1 MLRGLTTV
9 AYQAADLTAAREW
22 YTEVLG
28 IEPYFTRTEYVEFRV
43 GDYEHEF
50 GILDSRFLPDL
61 SAHQSSAHQS
71 GAHQSGAEQSGSDQ
85 GSGTPGGA
93 IVYWHVDDAQAA
105 YDRLIE
111 LGATPHQPP
120 RDFGENFVGAAVI
133 DPFGNV
139 LGIMHNPHYIE
150 VLETR

>member
-9 AYQAADLTAAREW
+9 AYQAADLEAAKNW

-28 IEPYFTRTEYVEFRV
+28 TEPYFNRTEYVEFRI

-50 GILDSRFLPDL
+50 GILDSKYLPDL
-61 SAHQSSAHQS
+61 G
-71 GAHQSGAEQSGSDQ
+71 GATGGGA
-85 GSGTPGGA
+85 PGGA
-93 IVYWHVDDAQAA
+93 IVYWHVDDAQAT
-105 YDRLIE
+105 YDRLIQ
-111 LGATPHQPP
+111 LGAQPHQPP

-139 LGIMHNPHYIE
+139 LGIMHNPHYLD
-150 VLETR
+150 VLEKRG

>member
-9 AYQAADLTAAREW
+9 AYQSADLEAAKNW

-28 IEPYFTRTEYVEFRV
+28 IEPYFNRIEYVEFRI

-50 GILDSRFLPDL
+50 GILDSKYLPDL
-61 SAHQSSAHQS
+61 GGDQAG
-71 GAHQSGAEQSGSDQ
+71 GA
-85 GSGTPGGA
+85 PGGA

-111 LGATPHQPP
+111 LGAQPHQPP
-120 RDFGENFVGAAVI
+120 RNFGEDFIGAAVI

-139 LGIMHNPHYIE
+139 LGIMHNPHYLE
-150 VLETR
+150 VLEKRRPR

>member
-9 AYQAADLTAAREW
+9 AYQAADLDAARAW

-61 SAHQSSAHQS
+61 SAHQSSA
-71 GAHQSGAEQSGSDQ
+71 EQGGGDQ

-150 VLETR
+150 VLARR

>member
-9 AYQAADLTAAREW
+9 AYQSADLEAAKNW

-28 IEPYFTRTEYVEFRV
+28 IEPYFNRTEYVEFRI

-50 GILDSRFLPDL
+50 GILDSKYLPDL
-61 SAHQSSAHQS
+61 GGVQASSA
-71 GAHQSGAEQSGSDQ
+71 
-85 GSGTPGGA
+85 PGGA

-111 LGATPHQPP
+111 LGAQPHQPP
-120 RDFGENFVGAAVI
+120 RNFGEDFIGAAVI

-139 LGIMHNPHYIE
+139 LGIMHNPHYLE
-150 VLETR
+150 VLEKRRPG

>member
-61 SAHQSSAHQS
+61 GGAQS
-71 GAHQSGAEQSGSDQ
+71 
-85 GSGTPGGA
+85 SGTPGGA

>member
-9 AYQAADLTAAREW
+9 AYQSSDLEAAKKW

-28 IEPYFTRTEYVEFRV
+28 IEPYFTRAEYIEFRI

-50 GILDSRFLPDL
+50 GILDSKYLPDL
-61 SAHQSSAHQS
+61 SAEQTS
-71 GAHQSGAEQSGSDQ
+71 GAQAPGA
-85 GSGTPGGA
+85 PGGA
-93 IVYWHVDDAQAA
+93 IVYWHVDDARAA

-139 LGIMHNPHYIE
+139 LGIMTNPHYLE
-150 VLETR
+150 VLERRS

>member
-9 AYQAADLTAAREW
+9 AYQAADLDAARAW

-50 GILDSRFLPDL
+50 GILDSKYLPDL
-61 SAHQSSAHQS
+61 SADSTGGDQAG
-71 GAHQSGAEQSGSDQ
+71 GA
-85 GSGTPGGA
+85 PGGA
-93 IVYWHVDDAQAA
+93 IVYWHVDDARAA

-111 LGATPHQPP
+111 LGASPHQPP

-139 LGIMHNPHYIE
+139 LGIMTNPHYLE
-150 VLETR
+150 VLDRS

>member
-9 AYQAADLTAAREW
+9 AYQAADLNAAREW

-28 IEPYFTRTEYVEFRV
+28 IEPYFNRTEYVEFRV
-43 GDYEHEF
+43 GDYQHEF
-50 GILDSRFLPDL
+50 GILDSKYLPDL
-61 SAHQSSAHQS
+61 SADSDSAESS
-71 GAHQSGAEQSGSDQ
+71 GADSGGADPSGGDQASGA
-85 GSGTPGGA
+85 PGGA
-93 IVYWHVDDAQAA
+93 IVYWHVDDARAA

-139 LGIMHNPHYIE
+139 LGIMRNPHYLE
-150 VLETR
+150 VLEKR

>member
-9 AYQAADLTAAREW
+9 AYQAADLNAAREW

-28 IEPYFTRTEYVEFRV
+28 IEPYFNRTEYVEFRV

-50 GILDSRFLPDL
+50 GILDSKYLPDL
-61 SAHQSSAHQS
+61 GVDSDSADSDSADSDSADQAS
-71 GAHQSGAEQSGSDQ
+71 GK
-85 GSGTPGGA
+85 PGGA

-139 LGIMHNPHYIE
+139 LGIMHNPHYLE
-150 VLETR
+150 VLEKR

>member
-9 AYQAADLTAAREW
+9 AYQSADLEAAKNW

-28 IEPYFTRTEYVEFRV
+28 IEPYFNRTEYVEFRI

-50 GILDSRFLPDL
+50 GILDSKYLPDL
-61 SAHQSSAHQS
+61 GGESAS
-71 GAHQSGAEQSGSDQ
+71 GA
-85 GSGTPGGA
+85 PGGA

-105 YDRLIE
+105 YGRLIE

-120 RDFGENFVGAAVI
+120 RNFGEDFIGAAVI

-139 LGIMHNPHYIE
+139 LGIMHNPHYLE
-150 VLETR
+150 VLEKRSQR

>member
-9 AYQAADLTAAREW
+9 AYQAADLEAAKNW

-28 IEPYFTRTEYVEFRV
+28 IEPYFNRTEYVEFRI

-50 GILDSRFLPDL
+50 GILDSKYLPDL
-61 SAHQSSAHQS
+61 
-71 GAHQSGAEQSGSDQ
+71 GGDQ
-85 GSGTPGGA
+85 GSGGPGGAIVSAPGGA

-111 LGATPHQPP
+111 LGAQPHQPP

-139 LGIMHNPHYIE
+139 LGIMHNPHYLE
-150 VLETR
+150 VLEKRSQLAAGS

>member
-9 AYQAADLTAAREW
+9 AYQAADLNAAREW

-28 IEPYFTRTEYVEFRV
+28 IEPYFRRTEYVEFRV
-43 GDYEHEF
+43 GDYENEF
-50 GILDSRFLPDL
+50 GILDSKYLPDL
-61 SAHQSSAHQS
+61 GTDTGSAGASSVDPA
-71 GAHQSGAEQSGSDQ
+71 
-85 GSGTPGGA
+85 PGGA

-139 LGIMHNPHYIE
+139 LGIMRNPHYLE
-150 VLETR
+150 VLERR

>member
-9 AYQAADLTAAREW
+9 AYQAADLNAAREW

-28 IEPYFTRTEYVEFRV
+28 IEPYFNRTEYVEFRV

-50 GILDSRFLPDL
+50 GILDSKYLPDL
-61 SAHQSSAHQS
+61 GTSPAS
-71 GAHQSGAEQSGSDQ
+71 GEQ
-85 GSGTPGGA
+85 GSGAPGGA

-111 LGATPHQPP
+111 LGAQPHQPP

-139 LGIMHNPHYIE
+139 LGIMHNPHYVE
-150 VLETR
+150 VLEKIKG